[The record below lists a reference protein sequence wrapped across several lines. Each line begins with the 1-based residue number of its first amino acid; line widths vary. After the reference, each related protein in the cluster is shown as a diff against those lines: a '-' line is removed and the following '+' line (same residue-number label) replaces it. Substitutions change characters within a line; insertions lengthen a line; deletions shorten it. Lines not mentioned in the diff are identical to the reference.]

1 MSYNKKIWCLLLLN
15 TIITVQVLALE
26 SKNSID
32 NNTSYEDLPLGGPA
46 SVSMQMDKDREAKGD
61 FSILPAMSA
70 RYSKFKKMV
79 DDEYGLNFG
88 FDYNVLMQT
97 ATQSLDDKTAA
108 GGVFRMYGE
117 WSADS
122 VDRGNSGSLIYKVE
136 NRHRL
141 GTDIP
146 PSRLGAEIGY
156 AGMTAVTFSDIG
168 WALTNLHWSQ
178 RLYDNRLGFVIGIV
192 DTTDYVDVYGLVNIW
207 TEFNNYA
214 FTTNPT
220 IPAPNQGL
228 GAALRIMAT
237 ENIYILGGIAD
248 ANGDPTSPEN
258 TFDSFL
264 DESEFFS
271 HIELGWA
278 LSWERRFSDNIHL
291 TAWHQDAREK
301 AQTPDGWGMAF
312 SFSRLLDEAW
322 EPFFRAGFAKGSS
335 SLWEYSISTGTGHH
349 FQNNDNML
357 GLGLNWSR
365 PSEETF
371 GSGLNDQYTA
381 EFYYR
386 FQILKRLS
394 ITPDIQL
401 VLNPALNPKKDTIA
415 VFGLR
420 ARFSF

>member
-15 TIITVQVLALE
+15 TVMTGQVLALE

-46 SVSMQMDKDREAKGD
+46 SVSMQMDKDSEAKGD
-61 FSILPAMSA
+61 FSILPAMSV

-79 DDEYGLNFG
+79 DEEYGLNLG

-117 WSADS
+117 WYADS
-122 VDRGNSGSLIYKVE
+122 VDRANSGSLIYKVE

-146 PSRLGAEIGY
+146 PSRLGTEIGY

-220 IPAPNQGL
+220 IPAKDKGL
-228 GAALRIMAT
+228 GVAVRIMAT

-248 ANGDPTSPEN
+248 TNGDPTSTEN
-258 TFDSFL
+258 TFD
-264 DESEFFS
+264 
-271 HIELGWA
+271 
-278 LSWERRFSDNIHL
+278 
-291 TAWHQDAREK
+291 
-301 AQTPDGWGMAF
+301 
-312 SFSRLLDEAW
+312 
-322 EPFFRAGFAKGSS
+322 
-335 SLWEYSISTGTGHH
+335 
-349 FQNNDNML
+349 
-357 GLGLNWSR
+357 
-365 PSEETF
+365 
-371 GSGLNDQYTA
+371 
-381 EFYYR
+381 
-386 FQILKRLS
+386 
-394 ITPDIQL
+394 
-401 VLNPALNPKKDTIA
+401 
-415 VFGLR
+415 
-420 ARFSF
+420 